1 MVAAPLQDSLGFDNW
16 AAMRS
21 FASAK
26 IAVFAGVAIAAV
38 VGASGTTVQAQE
50 ANLIGRFGDWEAY
63 TRGSSDDRFCYI
75 VSKPKEAS
83 LRSRRGDI
91 FLLIW
96 HRPAKKEF
104 DVVQVDAGY
113 PYKEESE
120 VEVKVGGEQWRL
132 FTRDGNAWTYRGED
146 DANIVEAMRKGAR
159 MTVKGTSHRNN
170 DTTDS
175 YSLRGVTA
183 AHRAINKACGRS

>member
-1 MVAAPLQDSLGFDNW
+1 MKF
-16 AAMRS
+16 RS
-21 FASAK
+21 F
-26 IAVFAGVAIAAV
+26 FRFGLLTGVALAA
-38 VGASGTTVQAQE
+38 TVAITDTPVHAQE
-50 ANLIGRFGDWEAY
+50 AKLIGRFGDWEAY
-63 TRGSSDDRFCYI
+63 IRGGKDDRFCYI

-96 HRPAKKEF
+96 HRPGKKEF

-113 PYKEESE
+113 SFKKESE
-120 VEVKVGGEQWRL
+120 VEVKVGGDEWQL

-146 DANIVEAMRKGAR
+146 DSSIVQAMRKGSR
-159 MTVKGTSHRNN
+159 MTVKGTSSRNN
-170 DTTDS
+170 PTTDS
-175 YSLRGVTA
+175 YSLKGVTA

>member
-1 MVAAPLQDSLGFDNW
+1 MKIRSLLRSVLLSGLALAAT
-16 AAMRS
+16 
-21 FASAK
+21 
-26 IAVFAGVAIAAV
+26 
-38 VGASGTTVQAQE
+38 VGMTDTPVHAQE
-50 ANLIGRFGDWEAY
+50 AKLIGRFGDWEAY
-63 TRGSSDDRFCYI
+63 TRGGKADRFCYI

-113 PYKEESE
+113 PFKKESE
-120 VEVKVGGEQWRL
+120 VVLKIGGDEWQL

-146 DANIVEAMRKGAR
+146 DARIVKAMRKGAR
-159 MTVKGTSHRNN
+159 LTVKGTSSRNN
-170 DTTDS
+170 PTTDS
-175 YSLRGVTA
+175 YSLKGVTA
-183 AHRAINKACGRS
+183 AHRAMNKACGRS

>member
-1 MVAAPLQDSLGFDNW
+1 MNFRSIFRFGLLTVAAL
-16 AAMRS
+16 AAT
-21 FASAK
+21 
-26 IAVFAGVAIAAV
+26 VAA
-38 VGASGTTVQAQE
+38 TDTPVQAQD
-50 ANLIGRFGDWEAY
+50 AKLIGRFGDWEAY
-63 TRGSSDDRFCYI
+63 TRGGKDDRFCYI

-113 PYKEESE
+113 SFKKETE
-120 VEVKVGGEQWRL
+120 VEVKVGGDEWQL

-146 DANIVEAMRKGAR
+146 DSSIVQAMRKGSR
-159 MTVKGTSHRNN
+159 LTVKGTSSRNN
-170 DTTDS
+170 PTTDS
-175 YSLRGVTA
+175 YSLKGVTA
-183 AHRAINKACGRS
+183 AHRAIDKACRRS

>member
-1 MVAAPLQDSLGFDNW
+1 MKIRSIFRFGLLAGIALAAVAAITDTP
-16 AAMRS
+16 
-21 FASAK
+21 
-26 IAVFAGVAIAAV
+26 
-38 VGASGTTVQAQE
+38 VQAQE
-50 ANLIGRFGDWEAY
+50 AKLIGRFGDWEAY
-63 TRGSSDDRFCYI
+63 TRGGKDDRFCYI

-113 PYKEESE
+113 SFKKESE
-120 VEVKVGGEQWRL
+120 VEVKVGGEEWQL
-132 FTRDGNAWTYRGED
+132 FTRDGNAWTYKGED
-146 DANIVEAMRKGAR
+146 DANIVQAMRKGAR
-159 MTVKGTSHRNN
+159 MTVKGMSSRNN
-170 DTTDS
+170 PTTDS
-175 YSLRGVTA
+175 YSLNGVTA